1 MKEKLFDEEFLTL
14 SELPAFE
21 EYTFWENLKDRKIII
36 NQSIDDSIIERAVMQ
51 ILKFNEEDE
60 GKDVAARKPIK
71 LYINSDGGVVTT
83 GMILCNVIENS
94 KTPVYGIAL
103 RAYSMAGLIL
113 LPCHKRMAYPF
124 ATILLHDG
132 SLGLVSSSK
141 KAKETMKFYD
151 DLEERTKKFILKYT
165 NITEE
170 KYKEKY
176 GEEWF
181 LFANEARELG
191 IIDEIIGE

>member
-1 MKEKLFDEEFLTL
+1 
-14 SELPAFE
+14 
-21 EYTFWENLKDRKIII
+21 
-36 NQSIDDSIIERAVMQ
+36 MQ
-51 ILKFNEEDE
+51 ILKFNEEDN
-60 GKDVAARKPIK
+60 GKEISARKPIK

-83 GMILCNVIENS
+83 GMVLCDIIANS
-94 KTPVYGIAL
+94 KTPVYGIVL
-103 RAYSMAGLIL
+103 SRAYSMAGLIL
-113 LPCHKRMAYPF
+113 LPCHKRFAYQF
-124 ATILLHDG
+124 STILLHDG

-151 DLEERTKKFILKYT
+151 DLEERTKNFILKHT
-165 NITEE
+165 RITEE

-181 LFANEARELG
+181 VFADEAKELG